1 NRRQLF
7 GAHVGCGCRE
17 RTRLRGNAS
26 SPQSYDTRNKRVY
39 PPLLIHVLPK
49 GFHRIS
55 LLRTSG
61 QVFLRGKPCTSAR
74 TARRTKTA
82 SPDGQRRRPPGAA
95 APRASVSVL
104 WRPHDHHGGLCARL
118 PAVPPTIGNTR
129 PHQNRHLMITAI
141 RFRQRRADL
150 ISGWSSTG
158 C

>member
-1 NRRQLF
+1 RVFQGSKPRLRLSAGQRSRRSCADCNRVSGEKKSVASVTYKQMDCGQNRLQLF

-26 SPQSYDTRNKRVY
+26 SPQSYDTRNTRFY

-82 SPDGQRRRPPGAA
+82 SPD
-95 APRASVSVL
+95 
-104 WRPHDHHGGLCARL
+104 
-118 PAVPPTIGNTR
+118 
-129 PHQNRHLMITAI
+129 
-141 RFRQRRADL
+141 
-150 ISGWSSTG
+150 
-158 C
+158 